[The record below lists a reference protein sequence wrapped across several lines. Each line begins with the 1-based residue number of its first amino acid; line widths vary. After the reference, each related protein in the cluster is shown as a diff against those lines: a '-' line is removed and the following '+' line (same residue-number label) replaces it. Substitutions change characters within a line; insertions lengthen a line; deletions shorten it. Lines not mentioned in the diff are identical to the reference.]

1 MKYRAILYHGADE
14 CWSGDSEQLLPLLM
28 RSNDIMARERRG
40 RKGPCDGG
48 VIFRDGAEWRTL
60 KDEHWV

>member
-14 CWSGDSEQLLPLLM
+14 CWSGASETLLPLLM
-28 RSNDIMARERRG
+28 RSNEAMAKERRG
-40 RKGPCDGG
+40 RKGRCDGG
-48 VIFRDGAEWRTL
+48 VVFQDGAQLYKL

>member
-14 CWSGDSEQLLPLLM
+14 CWSGSSDELLSLLM
-28 RSNDIMARERRG
+28 RTNEVMAQERRG

-48 VIFRDGAEWRTL
+48 VVFTGTVQTHRL